1 MSELI
6 RRPCPQR
13 ETTFFDSHLKVETDI
28 SGNDSKGRLSGK
40 GSVRKRDVVYAFLHA
55 LAAIALIHAYININH
70 LSAKK
75 DAGEGFSTIFLLH
88 IDNSVKLKGQH
99 AGAII

>member
-28 SGNDSKGRLSGK
+28 SGNDSKGRFSGK

-55 LAAIALIHAYININH
+55 FTAIALIHAYTNINH
-70 LSAKK
+70 LTEKK
-75 DAGEGFSTIFLLH
+75 DAGKGSLIFILFRV
-88 IDNSVKLKGQH
+88 DNYSKGKS
-99 AGAII
+99 